1 MHNRFCVH
9 VFYNVCKH
17 ILKRLKTLF
26 LHKDNPTTTA
36 AVLNVNFYGVYIFE
50 VIKIDILLRI
60 SLFLHIDIYMV
71 VCMYICMY
79 LMYYELFH
87 FIVDIAKSF

>member
-1 MHNRFCVH
+1 MRSFVS
-9 VFYNVCKH
+9 YNVCKH
-17 ILKRLKTLF
+17 IRKRLKTLF
-26 LHKDNPTTTA
+26 LHKDNPTTTT

-71 VCMYICMY
+71 VCMYV
-79 LMYYELFH
+79 LDVL
-87 FIVDIAKSF
+87 